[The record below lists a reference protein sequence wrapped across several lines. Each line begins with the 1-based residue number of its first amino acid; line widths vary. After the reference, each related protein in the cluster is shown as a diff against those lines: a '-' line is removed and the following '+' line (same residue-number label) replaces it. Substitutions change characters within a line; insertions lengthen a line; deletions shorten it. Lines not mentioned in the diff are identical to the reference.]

1 MSHEQPVMVVFRSR
15 LNDGVQEAFQQ
26 EAARMETLATAMPG
40 FLGYKVFTAD
50 DGERVS
56 IIEFESLESE
66 RAWRD
71 HPEHRD
77 AQQRGRAEYYAGYR
91 LQVCAVQQER
101 SFGELSG

>member
-1 MSHEQPVMVVFRSR
+1 MSQEQRVVVVFRSR
-15 LNDGVQEAFQQ
+15 LNHGVEAAFEP
-26 EAARMETLATAMPG
+26 EAARMKTLASAMPG
-40 FLGYKVFTAD
+40 FLDYKVFTAD

-56 IIEFESLESE
+56 IIEFESFESE

-91 LQVCAVQQER
+91 LQVCAVQQDR
-101 SFGELSG
+101 AFGELSG